1 MSEELKRDAI
11 LGAGP
16 NDGSWTDV
24 IRRAKRARRRQ
35 GIYGVV
41 LLTALAVVGVAS
53 AYALGHPIVD
63 FNAAEKAPAK
73 AVVEFQSM
81 EPAGPSWQFG
91 VLPDQARMIPGLY
104 LNGTPFKLY
113 VAPTASGG
121 FCSSRA
127 GCIPDR
133 AEFERRIGW
142 QFHPDLIPMQIRG
155 AFINSAGERIE
166 LSYAN
171 GTNEEIPFVWVTAPI
186 DAGFFV
192 VGVPQEHQNSTSRPT
207 ALTLYDG
214 QGKVLAHETIA
225 NPWDQSP

>member
-1 MSEELKRDAI
+1 MSDDLARDEI
-11 LGAGP
+11 L
-16 NDGSWTDV
+16 NDGPDDGDWTDV
-24 IRRAKRARRRQ
+24 LRRAERARRRQ
-35 GIYGVV
+35 GVYGVV
-41 LLTALAVVGVAS
+41 LLTALVVVGVAS
-53 AYALGHPIVD
+53 AYALGHPVVD
-63 FNAAEKAPAK
+63 FGSAEKAPAK
-73 AVVEFQSM
+73 AVVEFKSM

-91 VLPDQARMIPGLY
+91 VLADQARMIPGLY

-113 VAPTASGG
+113 VVPTGSGG

-133 AEFERRIGW
+133 AEYERHIGW

-155 AFINSAGERIE
+155 AFINNAGERLE

-171 GTNEEIPFVWVTAPI
+171 GTSEEIPFVWVTAPI

-192 VGVPQEHQNSTSRPT
+192 VGVSKEHQNSTSRPT

-214 QGKVLAHETIA
+214 QGKVLAHDTIFD
-225 NPWDQSP
+225 PWDQSP